1 MSTARRRLLPLDS
14 RALRLETMDRL
25 VLRGRAADP
34 PGRPRGTVLLL
45 TGRSEFIE
53 KYAETMA
60 DLVDRG
66 FAVRTFDWRG
76 QGLSSRLLAE
86 RRTGHVGRFEDYL
99 DDLDL
104 MITTCGAEAPAP
116 LLVMAHSMG
125 AHIALRFCADRP
137 AAAARI
143 TRLVALSPMLRIVTR
158 PVPYGFAR
166 LIAWTACRLGL
177 ATTALPLR
185 DPVEAADNP
194 LTSDPSRAEDQAF
207 FERIAP
213 ELALGP
219 PSWGWLDAAFR
230 SCARVLA
237 RGRLEAIRIPI
248 LLAVAGT
255 DRIVD
260 PATTLQAAVRLP
272 AADFVA
278 IDEARHEIL
287 KERDPIR
294 ARFWAAFDDFV
305 AEIRAEVA

>member
-1 MSTARRRLLPLDS
+1 MSTARRRLLPFDS
-14 RALRLETMDRL
+14 RTLRLETTDRL

-34 PGRPRGTVLLL
+34 PGPPRGTVLLL
-45 TGRSEFIE
+45 TGRSEFVE
-53 KYAETMA
+53 KYAETLA
-60 DLVDRG
+60 DLVDRR
-66 FAVRTFDWRG
+66 FAVRAFDWRG
-76 QGLSSRLLAE
+76 QGLSSRLLDD
-86 RRTGHVGRFEDYL
+86 RLIGHVGRFEDYL
-99 DDLDL
+99 DDLEL
-104 MITTCGAEAPAP
+104 MLAMVGAETPGP

-125 AHIALRFCADRP
+125 AHIALRFCAERP
-137 AAAARI
+137 GPAGRI
-143 TRLVALSPMLRIVTR
+143 ARLVALSPMLRIVTR
-158 PVPYGFAR
+158 PVPYGLAR
-166 LIAWTACRLGL
+166 LIAWAACRLGQ
-177 ATTALPLR
+177 ATHPLPAR
-185 DPVEAADNP
+185 AEGPDNP

-230 SCARVLA
+230 SCTWLLA
-237 RGRLEAIRIPI
+237 RGRLEAIRLPI

-255 DRIVD
+255 DRVVD
-260 PATTLQAAVRLP
+260 PAVTLQAAVRLP

-305 AEIRAEVA
+305 AGSRPDAC